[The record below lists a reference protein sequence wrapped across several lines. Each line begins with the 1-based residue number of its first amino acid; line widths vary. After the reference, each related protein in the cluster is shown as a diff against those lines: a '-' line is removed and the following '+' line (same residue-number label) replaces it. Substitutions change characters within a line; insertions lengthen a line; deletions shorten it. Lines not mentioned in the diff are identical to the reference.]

1 MSFALRHFVQQVHP
15 RPLSLRARRDRR
27 LNAIKPSAANRIAY
41 YQALD
46 HHILTRL
53 RTAGI
58 DVAHALRNH
67 WPPPAPAT
75 DTLRAND
82 ETTKKVP
89 RPHEVTRAVA
99 IARHS
104 FPAVGGFAIELATKV
119 VKRNLD
125 TVDDRLSASI
135 ERSMP
140 GIDIRRHLMLDGP
153 ILTEMHRVQR
163 ENVELITSIEPEF
176 FDRLEDSISESWNT
190 GERWEELAPRIREI
204 GGITERRSELIAR
217 DQTGSMNAAFNRVRQ
232 TSLGIE
238 RYEWQTADDGDV
250 RPAHQELEGTIQRWD
265 DPPTD
270 DDGDTGPPGEISINC
285 RCVASPLLDLDD
297 DAPEDVGPDEEE
309 TDEDE
314 EVADDDV

>member
-1 MSFALRHFVQQVHP
+1 VYALRNFVQQVHP
-15 RPLSLRARRDRR
+15 RFNALRARRDRR

-75 DTLRAND
+75 DALRVHD

-104 FPAVGGFAIELATKV
+104 FPAVGGFAVELATKV

-140 GIDIRRHLMLDGP
+140 GIDIRRHLMLNGT

-163 ENVELITSIEPEF
+163 ENVELITSIVPDH
-176 FDRLEDSISESWNT
+176 FDRLEDAISEVWNA
-190 GERWEELAPRIREI
+190 GKRWEELAPDIQEI
-204 GGITERRSELIAR
+204 GGVTERRAEFIAR
-217 DQTGSMNAAFNRVRQ
+217 DQTSKTNSAFNRVRQ
-232 TSLGIE
+232 VGLGIE

-250 RPAHQELEGTIQRWD
+250 RESHAELEGTIQRWD
-265 DPPTD
+265 DPPD
-270 DDGDTGPPGEISINC
+270 VDGEPSNPGEPYNC
-285 RCVASPLLDLDD
+285 RCAASPLLDLDD

-314 EVADDDV
+314 EVADDV